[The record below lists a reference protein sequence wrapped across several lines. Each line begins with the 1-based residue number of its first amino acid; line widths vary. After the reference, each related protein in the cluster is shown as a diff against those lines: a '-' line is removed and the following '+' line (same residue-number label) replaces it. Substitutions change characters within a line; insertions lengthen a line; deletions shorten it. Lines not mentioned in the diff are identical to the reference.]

1 MFYYRFA
8 RLYNAV
14 SRASNIQT
22 NEHLNE
28 YIKTVVIPC
37 ANANRMVFLPYPKND
52 VYVSKNDYSC
62 DFANYVMKNRLINNK
77 DKYELIYYKTFFEKI
92 LK

>member
-1 MFYYRFA
+1 
-8 RLYNAV
+8 
-14 SRASNIQT
+14 
-22 NEHLNE
+22 
-28 YIKTVVIPC
+28 
-37 ANANRMVFLPYPKND
+37 MVFLPYPKND
-52 VYVSKNDYSC
+52 VYVSKNDYYC